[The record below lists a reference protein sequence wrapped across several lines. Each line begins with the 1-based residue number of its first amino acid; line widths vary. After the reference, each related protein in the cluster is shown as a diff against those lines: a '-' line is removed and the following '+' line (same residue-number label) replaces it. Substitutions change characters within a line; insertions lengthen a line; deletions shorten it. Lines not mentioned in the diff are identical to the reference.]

1 MELDPSQLGTLELDG
16 MWVPYVDLHDERFIP
31 TRIAIG
37 TDEYAFNSSQIIRG
51 HGATLPGKIR
61 DLRASGKT
69 PIIAERGNRYY
80 VFVTPP

>member
-1 MELDPSQLGTLELDG
+1 MQLDPSQLGTLELDG
-16 MWVPYVDLHDERFIP
+16 QWVPYVDLYDEKFLP

-37 TDEYAFNSSQIIRG
+37 KDEYAFESSQIVAG

-61 DLRASGKT
+61 ALRASGKK
-69 PIIAERGNRYY
+69 PVIAERGNRYY